1 MRLLTTALVVSLV
14 TVTGAQV
21 DPAPAFEVVSVRL
34 NQSNPPMQVLPTLQQ
49 GGRVFAI
56 NLPLR
61 EFIRVA
67 YGLQDNQLVLDSKMA
82 DMRFD
87 LEARAG
93 VSANSKQAV
102 MMLRRTLADRFGLK
116 THAETRELPVYSL
129 VRADNSRLGAGMKPS
144 GPECAPLTFPSSA
157 PGGPPAPP
165 PPPPPPPALAGTPL
179 VAGGLAA
186 RCPTVFFPG
195 GLSAR
200 SMDMAAFAFALERI
214 VRRPVVDKTGLT
226 GVFDIDMRFTPDSL
240 DDPFLPRTG
249 GGPNA
254 GPAGPVSA
262 DPSLPSLFTALR
274 DQLGLRLEGSRAS
287 VDVLVVDDVRQPTE
301 N

>member
-1 MRLLTTALVVSLV
+1 
-14 TVTGAQV
+14 
-21 DPAPAFEVVSVRL
+21 
-34 NQSNPPMQVLPTLQQ
+34 
-49 GGRVFAI
+49 
-56 NLPLR
+56 
-61 EFIRVA
+61 
-67 YGLQDNQLVLDSKMA
+67 
-82 DMRFD
+82 
-87 LEARAG
+87 
-93 VSANSKQAV
+93 
-102 MMLRRTLADRFGLK
+102 
-116 THAETRELPVYSL
+116 
-129 VRADNSRLGAGMKPS
+129 
-144 GPECAPLTFPSSA
+144 
-157 PGGPPAPP
+157 
-165 PPPPPPPALAGTPL
+165 
-179 VAGGLAA
+179 
-186 RCPTVFFPG
+186 
-195 GLSAR
+195 
-200 SMDMAAFAFALERI
+200 MAAFAFALERV